1 LAAEEVDKEPFMDV
15 LSDVSE
21 TALITLRARAI
32 ETKKEEP
39 LIRDD
44 AGVELLDRI
53 GPLLPA
59 DTRQRIMD
67 RKLSPTLTRYIAL
80 RARKYDSYA
89 RSFISEN
96 ADGLVVSLGCGF
108 DTRYWRVSEE
118 PWNYVEIDLPE
129 VIAAKKK
136 VLADVE
142 PHPMRPH
149 PMRPYPM
156 GPYPMIGC
164 SVLEERWVEEI
175 RSMQDED
182 VLFLAEGLFVYFP
195 KPEVV
200 RVFDRLS
207 ESFSRSHIVFEVA
220 NERYTKGIWK
230 KLVESK
236 MRRSSGTGAGS
247 SYQFGVRDA
256 KDVEAYGQHIKVVEE
271 WSYYEAKDI
280 RPRVLALFR
289 NFKLMSRT
297 QWTVRATI
305 G

>member
-1 LAAEEVDKEPFMDV
+1 MDI

-44 AGVELLDRI
+44 MGLELLDRI

-59 DTRQRIMD
+59 DTRQRVMD
-67 RKLSPTLTRYIAL
+67 RKLSPVLTRYIAL

-118 PWNYVEIDLPE
+118 PWNYVEIDLPD

-142 PHPMRPH
+142 PHSMGAYPVGPHLMR
-149 PMRPYPM
+149 
-156 GPYPMIGC
+156 PYPMIGC
-164 SVLEERWVEEI
+164 SVLEERWVKEI
-175 RSMQDED
+175 RSMQAED
-182 VLFLAEGLFVYFP
+182 VLFLAEGLFMYLP

-207 ESFSRSHIVFEVA
+207 ESFFRSQIVFEVVS
-220 NERYTKGIWK
+220 ERYTQGIWK

-236 MRRSSGTGAGS
+236 MRRSGGTEAGS

-271 WSYYEAKDI
+271 WSYYEEGDL
-280 RPRVLALFR
+280 RPRVLSLFR

-297 QWTVRATI
+297 QWTVKATI

>member
-1 LAAEEVDKEPFMDV
+1 MDV

-21 TALITLRARAI
+21 TALLTLRARVI

-44 AGVELLDRI
+44 MGVELLDRI

-59 DTRQRIMD
+59 ETRQRILN

-89 RSFISEN
+89 RSFIEEN
-96 ADGLVVSLGCGF
+96 TDGLVVSLGCGF

-136 VLADVE
+136 VLAE
-142 PHPMRPH
+142 AAPHWVDPQ
-149 PMRPYPM
+149 PM
-156 GPYPMIGC
+156 GLYPMIGC
-164 SVLEERWVEEI
+164 SVLEEAWVEEI
-175 RSMQDED
+175 RSMQEKD
-182 VLFLAEGLFVYFP
+182 VLFLAEGLFMYLP
-195 KPEVV
+195 KQEVV

-207 ESFSRSHIVFEVA
+207 ESFSESHIVLEVV
-220 NERYTKGIWK
+220 NERYTKGIWR

-236 MRRSSGTGAGS
+236 MRRSGGTEAGS

-256 KDVEAYGQHIKVVEE
+256 KDVEAYGKDIKVVEE
-271 WSYYEAKDI
+271 WSYYEAEDI
-280 RPRVLALFR
+280 RPKVLALFQ
-289 NFKLMSRT
+289 NVKMMART
-297 QWTVRATI
+297 QWTVKATI

>member
-1 LAAEEVDKEPFMDV
+1 MDV

-32 ETKKEEP
+32 ETRKEEP

-44 AGVELLDRI
+44 VGVEMLDKI

-59 DTRQRIMD
+59 DTRQRVMD

-89 RSFISEN
+89 RSFIKEN
-96 ADGLVVSLGCGF
+96 AIGLVVSLGCGF
-108 DTRYWRVSEE
+108 DTRYWRVSEQA
-118 PWNYVEIDLPE
+118 WNYVEIDLPE

-136 VLADVE
+136 VLTDVA
-142 PHPMRPH
+142 
-149 PMRPYPM
+149 
-156 GPYPMIGC
+156 PYPMIGC
-164 SVLEERWVEEI
+164 SVLEEGWVKEI
-175 RSMQDED
+175 RSIQAEK
-182 VLFLAEGLFVYFP
+182 VLFLAEGLFMYLP

-207 ESFSRSHIVFEVA
+207 DSFSRSQIVFEVV

-236 MRRSSGTGAGS
+236 MRRSAGTEAGS

-256 KDVEAYGQHIKVVEE
+256 KDVEAYGKHIKVVEE
-271 WSYYEAKDI
+271 WSYYEEKDI
-280 RPRVLALFR
+280 RPRVLALLR
-289 NFKLMSRT
+289 NLKLMSRT
-297 QWTVRATI
+297 QWTVKATI

>member
-1 LAAEEVDKEPFMDV
+1 MDV

-59 DTRQRIMD
+59 GTRQRVMD
-67 RKLSPTLTRYIAL
+67 RKLSPVLTRYIAL

-89 RSFISEN
+89 RSFINDN

-108 DTRYWRVSEE
+108 DTRYWRVSQE

-136 VLADVE
+136 VLADIG
-142 PHPMRPH
+142 PQPLR
-149 PMRPYPM
+149 
-156 GPYPMIGC
+156 PYPMIGC
-164 SVLEERWVEEI
+164 SVLEDEWLNEI
-175 RSMQDED
+175 RSRQDQR
-182 VLFLAEGLFVYFP
+182 VLFIAEGLFMYLP
-195 KPEVV
+195 KGEVV
-200 RVFDRLS
+200 GIFRKLS
-207 ESFSRSHIVFEVA
+207 ESFSRSLIVFETVT
-220 NERYTKGIWK
+220 EKYTKGLWK
-230 KLVESK
+230 KAAERK
-236 MRRSSGTGAGS
+236 MRRRAGS
-247 SYQFGVRDA
+247 EAGTSFQFGVRDA
-256 KDVEAYGQHIKVVEE
+256 RDVEAYGDHIKVVEE
-271 WSYYEAKDI
+271 WSYFEDPDI
-280 RPRVLALFR
+280 RPKVLALFR
-289 NFKLMSRT
+289 NLKTMTRS
-297 QWTVRATI
+297 QWTVKAAI

>member
-1 LAAEEVDKEPFMDV
+1 MDV

-59 DTRQRIMD
+59 DTRQRVMD

-80 RARKYDSYA
+80 RARKYDRYA

-129 VIAAKKK
+129 VITAKKK
-136 VLADVE
+136 VLADVKPHWMGPHPMGPHPMG
-142 PHPMRPH
+142 PHPMR
-149 PMRPYPM
+149 
-156 GPYPMIGC
+156 PYPMIGC

-175 RSMQDED
+175 RSIQAED
-182 VLFLAEGLFVYFP
+182 VLFLAEGLFMYLP

-200 RVFDRLS
+200 RIFDRLS
-207 ESFSRSHIVFEVA
+207 ESFSRSHIVFEVV

-230 KLVESK
+230 KAVESK
-236 MRRSSGTGAGS
+236 MRRSGGTEAGS

-256 KDVEAYGQHIKVVEE
+256 KDVEAYGKHIKVVEE
-271 WSYYEAKDI
+271 WSYYEEKDL

-289 NFKLMSRT
+289 NLKMMTRT
-297 QWTVRATI
+297 QWTVKATI

>member
-1 LAAEEVDKEPFMDV
+1 MDV

-21 TALITLRARAI
+21 TAIITLRARAI
-32 ETKKEEP
+32 ETKKEKP
-39 LIRDD
+39 LIRDSM
-44 AGVELLDRI
+44 GVELLDRI

-89 RSFISEN
+89 RSFIKEN

-142 PHPMRPH
+142 PHLMGPH
-149 PMRPYPM
+149 PMR
-156 GPYPMIGC
+156 PYPMIGC
-164 SVLEERWVEEI
+164 SVLEEGWVEEI
-175 RSMQDED
+175 RSIQTQD
-182 VLFLAEGLFVYFP
+182 VLFLAEGLFMYLP

-207 ESFSRSHIVFEVA
+207 ESFSRSHIVFEVV

-230 KLVESK
+230 KAVESK
-236 MRRSSGTGAGS
+236 MRRSGGTEAGS

-256 KDVEAYGQHIKVVEE
+256 KDVEAYGKHIKVVEE
-271 WSYYEAKDI
+271 WSYYEEKDL

-297 QWTVRATI
+297 QWTVKATI

>member
-1 LAAEEVDKEPFMDV
+1 MDV

-44 AGVELLDRI
+44 AGVELLGRI
-53 GPLLPA
+53 EPLLPA
-59 DTRQRIMD
+59 DVRQRVMD
-67 RKLSPTLTRYIAL
+67 RKLSPVLTRYIAL

-89 RSFISEN
+89 RSFIEEN

-129 VIAAKKK
+129 VIAAKKR
-136 VLADVE
+136 VLADAE
-142 PHPMRPH
+142 PQ
-149 PMRPYPM
+149 PM

-164 SVLEERWVEEI
+164 SVLEETWVEEI
-175 RSMQDED
+175 RSMQEKD
-182 VLFLAEGLFVYFP
+182 VLFLAEGLFMYLP

-200 RVFDRLS
+200 RIFDRLS
-207 ESFSRSHIVFEVA
+207 ESFSRSHIVFEVV

-230 KLVESK
+230 KVVESK
-236 MRRSSGTGAGS
+236 MRRSGGTEAGS

-256 KDVEAYGQHIKVVEE
+256 KDVEAYGKHIKVVEE
-271 WSYYEAKDI
+271 WSYYEEKDL

-297 QWTVRATI
+297 QWTVKATI

>member
-1 LAAEEVDKEPFMDV
+1 MDV

-32 ETKKEEP
+32 ETRKEKP
-39 LIRDD
+39 LIHDD
-44 AGVELLDRI
+44 AGVEMLDKI

-59 DTRQRIMD
+59 DTRQRVMD
-67 RKLSPTLTRYIAL
+67 RKLSPVLTRYIAL

-89 RSFISEN
+89 RSFIKEN

-118 PWNYVEIDLPE
+118 AWKYVEIDLPE

-136 VLADVE
+136 LLADVA
-142 PHPMRPH
+142 
-149 PMRPYPM
+149 
-156 GPYPMIGC
+156 PYPMIGC
-164 SVLEERWVEEI
+164 SVLEEGWVEEI
-175 RSMQDED
+175 RSIQAQD
-182 VLFLAEGLFVYFP
+182 VLFLAEGLFMYLP

-207 ESFSRSHIVFEVA
+207 ESFSRSHIVFEVVS
-220 NERYTKGIWK
+220 ERYTQGIWK
-230 KLVESK
+230 KVVESK
-236 MRRSSGTGAGS
+236 MRRSAGTEAGS

-256 KDVEAYGQHIKVVEE
+256 KDVEAYGKHIKVVEE
-271 WSYYEAKDI
+271 WSYYEEKDL

-297 QWTVRATI
+297 QWTVKATI